1 EWLPWRAEYLN
12 VILEGEQLAKAG
24 ICEQCEE
31 VEGSVWC
38 MSCTG
43 VHAWCGPCAV
53 KAHRNLPFHKVQ
65 RWKGTHYEPT
75 SLMEL
80 GFLWHIGH
88 GGDPC
93 PRNSSDPDP
102 DESGYMTGEECLSH
116 RSVSVCNCPG
126 SHPNDWH
133 LDLLRQR
140 LFPASISKPKTAF
153 TFAVLDHFLINAL
166 ECKTSAMSFYSICFC
181 KHG

>member
-1 EWLPWRAEYLN
+1 A
-12 VILEGEQLAKAG
+12 
-24 ICEQCEE
+24 
-31 VEGSVWC
+31 EGSVQC

-65 RWKGTHYEPT
+65 RWNGTHYEPT

-80 GFLWHIGH
+80 GCLWHIGH

-93 PRNSSDPDP
+93 PQNSSDPDP
-102 DESGYMTGEECLSH
+102 DESSQFQMTIVHTEGIFSH
-116 RSVSVCNCPG
+116 EVSVCNCPG

-153 TFAVLDHFLINAL
+153 TF
-166 ECKTSAMSFYSICFC
+166 
-181 KHG
+181 

>member
-1 EWLPWRAEYLN
+1 
-12 VILEGEQLAKAG
+12 
-24 ICEQCEE
+24 CEQCCEA
-31 VEGSVWC
+31 EGSVQC

-65 RWKGTHYEPT
+65 RWNGTHYQPT

-93 PRNSSDPDP
+93 PQNWSDP
-102 DESGYMTGEECLSH
+102 
-116 RSVSVCNCPG
+116 
-126 SHPNDWH
+126 
-133 LDLLRQR
+133 
-140 LFPASISKPKTAF
+140 
-153 TFAVLDHFLINAL
+153 
-166 ECKTSAMSFYSICFC
+166 
-181 KHG
+181 